1 MGLRSTGIHRV
12 LGGASPSGTGQ
23 GRSVLFVEHSVVG
36 AISAHRRDT
45 ADPGVLE
52 AAVTSGAEYAE
63 LDIRRTADGELV
75 VHHDERVAGA
85 RLARSTY
92 RQLCAAAGHQVPRVR
107 EALEVLAGRVKGHLD
122 LKEPGTEHEVVS
134 LALDLLG
141 PQNFVVTT
149 DDAASVAAV
158 KRAFPRVITALS
170 VGRYLP
176 QPGTVRDLF
185 PLDRIRA
192 CGADWVAMHHRLA
205 RLGVLR
211 QCAREG
217 IPAMVWTVNDRP
229 LMRRFLADDRVS
241 VLITD
246 RPADAVRLRA
256 VTRSRPSSR

>member
-1 MGLRSTGIHRV
+1 M
-12 LGGASPSGTGQ
+12 
-23 GRSVLFVEHSVVG
+23 EHSVVG

-45 ADPGVLE
+45 GDPAVLE

-75 VHHDERVAGA
+75 VHHDERVAGTP
-85 RLARSTY
+85 LARSTY

-107 EALEVLAGRVKGHLD
+107 EALQVLAGRVKGHLD

-134 LALDLLG
+134 LALDVLG
-141 PQNFVVTT
+141 PHNFVVTT
-149 DDAASVAAV
+149 DDTASITAV
-158 KRAFPRVITALS
+158 KRTFPRVIAALT
-170 VGRYLP
+170 VGRHLP

-185 PLDRIRA
+185 PVDRVRA

-205 RLGVLR
+205 RLGVLSR
-211 QCAREG
+211 CAREG
-217 IPAMVWTVNDRP
+217 IPAMVWTVNDQP

-246 RPADAVRLRA
+246 RPGDAVRLRA
-256 VTRSRPSSR
+256 DTRTRGPFR

>member
-1 MGLRSTGIHRV
+1 M
-12 LGGASPSGTGQ
+12 
-23 GRSVLFVEHSVVG
+23 G

-45 ADPGVLE
+45 SDPEVLE

-75 VHHDERVAGA
+75 VHHDERVGGA

-92 RQLCAAAGHQVPRVR
+92 AQLCATTGHQVPRVR
-107 EALEVLAGRVKGHLD
+107 EALQILAGRVKGHLD

-134 LALDLLG
+134 LALELLG

-149 DDAASVAAV
+149 GDPASIATV
-158 KRAFPRVITALS
+158 KRTFPRVTTALS

-176 QPGTVRDLF
+176 QSGTVRDFF

-192 CGADWVAMHHRLA
+192 CGADWVAIHHRLA

-211 QCAREG
+211 QCARHG
-217 IPAMVWTVNDRP
+217 IPAMVWTVNHEP
-229 LMRRFLADDRVS
+229 LMRRFLSDDRVS

-246 RPADAVRLRA
+246 HPSAAVRLRA
-256 VTRSRPSSR
+256 AARTRLPVPPAHRRPPRPADPRDK

>member
-1 MGLRSTGIHRV
+1 MGAGTV
-12 LGGASPSGTGQ
+12 ASLS
-23 GRSVLFVEHSVVG
+23 VEHSVVS
-36 AISAHRRDT
+36 AISAHRSDT
-45 ADPGVLE
+45 ADPWVLE
-52 AAVTSGAEYAE
+52 AAVTSGADYAE

-92 RQLCAAAGHQVPRVR
+92 RQLCAAAGHRVPRVR

-141 PQNFVVTT
+141 PRNFVVTT
-149 DDAASVAAV
+149 DNPASIATV
-158 KRAFPRVITALS
+158 KKTFPQVLTALS
-170 VGRYLP
+170 VSRYLP
-176 QPGTVRDLF
+176 QPGTVRDFF
-185 PLDRIRA
+185 PVDRIRA
-192 CGADWVAMHHRLA
+192 CGADWVAVHHRLA

-217 IPAMVWTVNDRP
+217 IPAMVWTVNHEP
-229 LMRRFLADDRVS
+229 LMRRFLTDDRVS

-246 RPADAVRLRA
+246 HPADAVRLRA
-256 VTRSRPSSR
+256 AAATRSRSPRR